1 MKEIK
6 PLENIDHM
14 VKIPGSKSY
23 SHRMAI
29 AAALSDGVCRID
41 NFLKSEDTLLTLQA
55 LSKMGVKTGFDD
67 AVLTISG
74 TSGRLRGHEEI
85 FLGNSG
91 TSMRLLTGVAALAN
105 GTTILTGTER
115 MTERPVGELLDALN
129 QMGIH
134 AVSIHNNGCPPVEI
148 RGKTHPLGG
157 QIKIDCSVS
166 SQFLT
171 ALLLIAP
178 CTEKGLVINVTKGPV
193 SRPYIDMTINMM
205 EEFGIEYKRD
215 GYTKFEIPGS
225 QIYAKGRYQVE
236 PDASNAGY
244 FWAAAAITGGRVL
257 VKGIDTASCQG
268 DLGLLEC
275 FGKMGCIVT
284 KKENGIEVK
293 GLPLTA
299 IDVDMS
305 DMPDMVPT
313 LSIVSAFARGT
324 TKIRNVAHLKAKECD
339 RLNAVATELSKMG
352 AQVSTSDD
360 MLVITGKNLHGAT
373 IETYDDHR
381 IAMSFAICGLKV
393 PGVFIKDETCVAKS
407 FPGFW
412 DVLESLYP

>member
-67 AVLTISG
+67 TVLTISG

-275 FGKMGCIVT
+275 FGKMGCIVK